1 MDKDKL
7 LRKIPATG
15 ILLTNLV
22 ASLEET
28 RHNTENLS
36 SMLHELEQAGT
47 ISISSIQVPKG
58 AEFASSFQVLL
69 QKYSMGPDGVKF
81 LEPVGAFKKQR
92 SNLVK
97 VKTIRKMK
105 ANPRRNLYDLA

>member
-1 MDKDKL
+1 MLDKDKL
-7 LRKIPATG
+7 LRKIPTSG

-22 ASLEET
+22 ASLEEN

-36 SMLHELEQAGT
+36 SLLHELEQAGT
-47 ISISSIQVPKG
+47 ILISSIQVPKG

-69 QKYSMGPDGVKF
+69 QKYSVGLDGVKF

-92 SNLVK
+92 ISVVK
-97 VKTIRKMK
+97 TKTIRKLK
-105 ANPRRNLYDLA
+105 AKTQEKPL